1 MRVRRTG
8 KSYAHP
14 LIILI
19 ASPNEHSNSRF
30 GISASKAIG
39 GAVSRNR
46 AKRRIRAAI
55 HSYLAAVKD
64 GWDIILIAR
73 APLLDAE
80 WPQICEAVHTVLKR
94 AYLLDDK

>member
-19 ASPNEHSNSRF
+19 ASPNERSNSRF
-30 GISASKAIG
+30 GISASKAVG

-55 HSYLAAVKD
+55 QSCLAAVKD
-64 GWDIILIAR
+64 GWDILLIAR
-73 APLLDAE
+73 APLLKAE
-80 WPQICEAVHTVLKR
+80 WPQVCEAVHAVLKR
-94 AYLLDDK
+94 AHLLDDI